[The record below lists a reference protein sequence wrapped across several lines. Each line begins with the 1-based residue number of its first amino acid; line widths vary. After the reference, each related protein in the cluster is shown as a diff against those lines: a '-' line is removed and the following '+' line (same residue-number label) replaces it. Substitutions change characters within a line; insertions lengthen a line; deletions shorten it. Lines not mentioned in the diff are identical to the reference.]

1 MVLDGFFSF
10 LVDSLFPE
18 RCIICGESIVP
29 SDSLPPV
36 VLPPVWP
43 AETLAFFVSDFS
55 VSLLPG
61 IRVASR
67 VLCTGCWLLLEPA
80 PPAADTGGVGKNGC
94 EDGCMSLPLPG
105 RSGCAFPPPTL
116 VSPFFTNDSL
126 LEVVRYLK
134 FSGGIRAVPPLSWW
148 MARALRIFLARMR
161 IDNAGD
167 VIVTAVPLHPSRR
180 RRRGYNQAALLGAH
194 TARRLGLP
202 FLDGVLV
209 RTRKT
214 RYQSHLPEE
223 MRAEN
228 VRDAF
233 RLDRGR
239 CIGGRH
245 VILVDD
251 LVTTGETAGA
261 CTRAIHDAFPIS
273 VAVLAAGRVRR

>member
-10 LVDSLFPE
+10 LIDSLFPE
-18 RCIICGESIVP
+18 RCIICGKALVS

-36 VLPPVWP
+36 VLPAGWP
-43 AETLAFFVSDFS
+43 AEALAFFESDLS

-67 VLCTGCWLLLEPA
+67 VLCTGCWLLLEPV
-80 PPAADTGGVGKNGC
+80 PPAADTGGGGKHGC
-94 EDGCMSLPLPG
+94 EDGCA
-105 RSGCAFPPPTL
+105 AFPPTRRAGGAFGPLTL
-116 VSPFFTNDSL
+116 VSPFLTNDPL

-148 MARALRIFLARMR
+148 MARSLRIFLSSVR
-161 IDNAGD
+161 ICNAGD

-214 RYQSHLPEE
+214 RYQSHLSEE

-261 CTRAIHDAFPIS
+261 CVRAIQEAVPSS
-273 VAVLAAGRVRR
+273 VVVLAAGRVRS